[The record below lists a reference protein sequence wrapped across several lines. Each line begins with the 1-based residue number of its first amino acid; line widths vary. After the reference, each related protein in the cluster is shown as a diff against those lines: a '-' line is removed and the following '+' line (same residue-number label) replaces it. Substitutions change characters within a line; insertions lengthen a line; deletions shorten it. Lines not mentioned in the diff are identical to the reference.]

1 MAWKELK
8 NKTWFKILSN
18 KYLLVSLVFV
28 IWMVFLDTNSWL
40 IHRELNQEKQE
51 LLNNKTYFLKEIKKD
66 KHTLQ
71 QLNDTIEIERFAREE
86 YYMKRANEEIFIIEY
101 EDSLK

>member
-51 LLNNKTYFLKEIKKD
+51 LLNNKAYFLKEIKKD